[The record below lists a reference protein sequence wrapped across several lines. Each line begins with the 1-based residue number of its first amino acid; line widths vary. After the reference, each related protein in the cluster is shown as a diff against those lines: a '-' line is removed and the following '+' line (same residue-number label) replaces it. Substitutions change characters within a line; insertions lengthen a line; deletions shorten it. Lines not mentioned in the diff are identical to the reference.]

1 MAGRP
6 AEPVRRSDASS
17 RRRLG
22 RVGPVGPEIRESSSY
37 PTEILHSLRAK
48 FAYADSMLETS
59 PLGDLSRRDRQ
70 RLMKFICSFAW
81 ADLQIRPEERRFV
94 ARIVTRLDLDEA
106 ERAEVEQWLKVPP
119 SPEAVDPMQIP
130 LSQRA
135 LFLDSVEGVIV
146 SDGEV
151 SVEERE
157 SFALLQDLLQTPA

>member
-1 MAGRP
+1 
-6 AEPVRRSDASS
+6 
-17 RRRLG
+17 
-22 RVGPVGPEIRESSSY
+22 
-37 PTEILHSLRAK
+37 
-48 FAYADSMLETS
+48 MLETS